1 MNIRCI
7 IIDDEHLALDLLEDN
22 INKIPFLE
30 LKAKFRNALE
40 ALNFIQQHQVDLI
53 ISDIQMPSLS
63 GLQLVESLPNCPMV
77 IFTTAYE
84 NYAVQSFEIN
94 VVDYLVKPFSF
105 ERFLLAS
112 NKALELHKL
121 KNNASRKN
129 EINAAT
135 DYFYVNADYI
145 FIKVQFQDI
154 LFIQGL
160 KDYVKIN
167 FKDTRKPLV
176 TRMTMKNIELILH
189 DKDFIRIH
197 KSYIVADDAITA
209 IKKNFVFLGNIE
221 LPLGNSFK
229 EKIEMIV
236 NRKL

>member
-1 MNIRCI
+1 MNIKCI

-22 INKIPFLE
+22 INKIPFIE

-40 ALNFIQQHQVDLI
+40 ALSFVQQHQVDLI
-53 ISDIQMPSLS
+53 ISDIQMPSLN
-63 GLQLVESLPNCPMV
+63 GLQLAASLPNCPMV

-84 NYAVQSFEIN
+84 NYAVQSFEMN
-94 VVDYLVKPFSF
+94 VVDYLVKPFLF
-105 ERFLLAS
+105 ERFLLAC
-112 NKALELHKL
+112 NKALELYKL
-121 KNNASRKN
+121 KNDANRNN
-129 EINAAT
+129 EINTAL
-135 DYFYVNADYI
+135 DYFYVNADYF

-176 TRMTMKNIELILH
+176 TRMTMKNIELLLPNNN
-189 DKDFIRIH
+189 FIRIH
-197 KSYIVADDAITA
+197 KSYIVADNAITA
-209 IKKNFVFLGNIE
+209 IKKNFILLGDIE

-229 EKIEMIV
+229 EKFELIV

>member
-7 IIDDEHLALDLLEDN
+7 IIDDEYLALDLLEDN

-40 ALNFIQQHQVDLI
+40 ALSFIQQNQVDLI

-63 GLQLVESLPNCPMV
+63 GIQLVESLPNCPMV

-94 VVDYLVKPFSF
+94 VVDYLVKPFTF

-112 NKALELHKL
+112 NKALELYKL
-121 KNNASRKN
+121 KSNAYPKN
-129 EINAAT
+129 EINDT
-135 DYFYVNADYI
+135 IDYFYVNADYI
-145 FIKVQFQDI
+145 FVKIRFQDI

-176 TRMTMKNIELILH
+176 TRMTMKNIELILSNRN
-189 DKDFIRIH
+189 FIRIH

-209 IKKNFVFLGNIE
+209 INKNFVFLGNIE
-221 LPLGNSFK
+221 FPLGNSFK

>member
-1 MNIRCI
+1 MNIKCI

-22 INKIPFLE
+22 INKIPFIE

-40 ALNFIQQHQVDLI
+40 ALSFIQQHQVDLI

-63 GLQLVESLPNCPMV
+63 GLQLAASLPNCPMV

-84 NYAVQSFEIN
+84 NYAVQSFEMN
-94 VVDYLVKPFSF
+94 VVDYLVKPFLF
-105 ERFLLAS
+105 ERFLLAC

-121 KNNASRKN
+121 KTDASRNN
-129 EINAAT
+129 EINTAL
-135 DYFYVNADYI
+135 DYFYVNADYF

-176 TRMTMKNIELILH
+176 TRMTMKNIELLLPNNN
-189 DKDFIRIH
+189 FIRIH
-197 KSYIVADDAITA
+197 KSYIVADNAITA
-209 IKKNFVFLGNIE
+209 IKKNFILLGDIE
-221 LPLGNSFK
+221 IPLGNSFK
-229 EKIEMIV
+229 EKFELIV